1 MAVIET
7 SENAKDLAYQTHYYK
22 ASYDQVKKVYLE
34 LVESLKHTIVSTND
48 DYHEIYS
55 EVPHFTVIAKI
66 IEQTPIET
74 SIDFYINA
82 EYLVGNNKK
91 ALAFI
96 NSVYKK
102 LEEQYEFKG
111 VSLHK

>member
-22 ASYDQVKKVYLE
+22 ASYAQVKKVYLE
-34 LVESLKHTIVSTND
+34 LVESLNHTIVSEND

-82 EYLVGNNKK
+82 IQHLLMKTARCMWYITRDMQPQVK
-91 ALAFI
+91 FTM
-96 NSVYKK
+96 
-102 LEEQYEFKG
+102 
-111 VSLHK
+111 